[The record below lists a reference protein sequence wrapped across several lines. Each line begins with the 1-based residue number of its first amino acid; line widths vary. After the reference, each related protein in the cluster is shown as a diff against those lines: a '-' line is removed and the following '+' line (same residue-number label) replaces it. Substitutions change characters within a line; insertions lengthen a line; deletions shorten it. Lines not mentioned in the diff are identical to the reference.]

1 MRQTLSR
8 GMVAA
13 AAATGILTLCGGA
26 ALADSSADGVTKG
39 SPGAASGNT
48 VQAPVDV
55 PVNACGNTVDVA
67 AALNPA
73 FGNSCADEADT
84 RGGHGDRG
92 HGRDR
97 HDASGHGGGSDT
109 FPGGGERWSTG
120 DGERWSPG
128 DGEGRPGGDGEDRPH
143 DDGEDRSR
151 GEDEDRSHGDDG
163 YGDDGGYGYGDGDG
177 GYGYGDTPPT
187 KPPHTPPTKPPHT
200 PPPTEPPHTPP
211 PGGHESTPPGT
222 PPGDHHTPPPP
233 GGQEQPPSLP
243 ETGAEALFGA
253 AATSAALIV
262 SGVVL
267 YRRGRAASHR

>member
-13 AAATGILTLCGGA
+13 AAATGILSLCGGA

-48 VQAPVDV
+48 VQAPIDV
-55 PVNACGNTVDVA
+55 PVNACGNTVDVV

-73 FGNSCADEADT
+73 FGNSCANGADT
-84 RGGHGDRG
+84 HGGQGDRG

-97 HDASGHGGGSDT
+97 HEASGHGGSGHE
-109 FPGGGERWSTG
+109 GGDDASHG
-120 DGERWSPG
+120 PG
-128 DGEGRPGGDGEDRPH
+128 DDW
-143 DDGEDRSR
+143 SR
-151 GEDEDRSHGDDG
+151 GNGEAWPHGDDEDRSHGDGG
-163 YGDDGGYGYGDGDG
+163 YGDDDG

-200 PPPTEPPHTPP
+200 QPPTEPPHTPP
-211 PGGHESTPPGT
+211 PGGHQSTPPGT
-222 PPGDHHTPPPP
+222 PPGDHDTPPPP

>member
-13 AAATGILTLCGGA
+13 AAATGILSLCGGA

-73 FGNSCADEADT
+73 FGNSCANEADT
-84 RGGHGDRG
+84 QDGHGDRG

-97 HDASGHGGGSDT
+97 HEASGRGGSDAFPGGGGNDA
-109 FPGGGERWSTG
+109 FPGGGEDWSHG
-120 DGERWSPG
+120 N
-128 DGEGRPGGDGEDRPH
+128 GEGPPH
-143 DDGEDRSR
+143 DDGEDRSH
-151 GEDEDRSHGDDG
+151 GDDEDRSHGDGG
-163 YGDDGGYGYGDGDG
+163 YGDDDG

-200 PPPTEPPHTPP
+200 QPPTEPPHTPP
-211 PGGHESTPPGT
+211 PGGHQSTPPGT

-243 ETGAEALFGA
+243 ETGAEALLGA
-253 AATSAALIV
+253 AATSAALLV

>member
-13 AAATGILTLCGGA
+13 AAATGILSLCGGA

-48 VQAPVDV
+48 IEAPVDV
-55 PVNACGNTVDVA
+55 PVNACGNTVDVV

-73 FGNSCADEADT
+73 FGNSCADKADAH
-84 RGGHGDRG
+84 GGHGDRG

-97 HDASGHGGGSDT
+97 HEASGRGGGNDA
-109 FPGGGERWSTG
+109 FPGRGEDWSDGNGGDR
-120 DGERWSPG
+120 PHG
-128 DGEGRPGGDGEDRPH
+128 DGEGWPH
-143 DDGEDRSR
+143 GDGEDRSR
-151 GEDEDRSHGDDG
+151 GDDEDRSYGDGG
-163 YGDDGGYGYGDGDG
+163 YGDDDG

-200 PPPTEPPHTPP
+200 PPTEPPHTPP
-211 PGGHESTPPGT
+211 PGGHQSTPPGT
-222 PPGDHHTPPPP
+222 PPGDRHTPPPP
-233 GGQEQPPSLP
+233 GGHEQPPSLP
-243 ETGAEALFGA
+243 ETGAEALLGA